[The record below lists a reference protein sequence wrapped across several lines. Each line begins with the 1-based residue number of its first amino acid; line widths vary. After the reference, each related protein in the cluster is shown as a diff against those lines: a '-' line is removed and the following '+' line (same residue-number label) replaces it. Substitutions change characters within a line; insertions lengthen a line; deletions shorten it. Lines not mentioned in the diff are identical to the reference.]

1 MVGIVFNLG
10 DWMSGLVSGLQNRL
24 RGFESRIAL
33 KQNSFRGYSLIGK
46 LTLPKGWTPG
56 LEGVFNMIAV

>member
-10 DWMSGLVSGLQNRL
+10 DWMSGLVGGLQNRL

-33 KQNSFRGYSLIGK
+33 KK
-46 LTLPKGWTPG
+46 L
-56 LEGVFNMIAV
+56 